1 MTFEMFATYEL
12 YFNTAFN
19 FISLWTMK
27 IFVMCE
33 NKSYLKEGRAGRC
46 DMVYYKQAFSN
57 VAVNVKINSV
67 MTDTL

>member
-1 MTFEMFATYEL
+1 
-12 YFNTAFN
+12 
-19 FISLWTMK
+19 MK